1 MTLTAAAK
9 TAATKKAKK
18 AAAAKEA
25 IKVEESKAIETE
37 KNQEIERKRILK
49 EQKDS
54 ENEQLKAAV
63 SAKKL
68 EVIKRKAEES
78 DAAVASKKKKVIDG
92 RQDAIMFEYEVTE
105 DHPLFN
111 LNKKRSRITRERI
124 YELNK
129 DLNKEDVSC
138 KILFIFNK

>member
-78 DAAVASKKKKVIDG
+78 DAAVASKKKKVIAG
-92 RQDAIMFEYEVTE
+92 KQDAIMIEYVVTQ

-111 LNKKRSRITRERI
+111 LNKKQGRITLEML
-124 YELNK
+124 YEINK
-129 DLNKEDVSC
+129 DFNKEDVSC
-138 KILFIFNK
+138 KILFIL